1 MTSVNTQSQTPYTA
15 GYEMSP
21 NPAPI
26 RREHSAEAAEYLAAP
41 QDSTPPRSPMTAQ
54 QRGQFSGH
62 SALVNTEQVKAA
74 EPGQVTKLTL
84 QNQALNE
91 KFSALVA
98 RFESMIKGLQQQ
110 IADLTQQLEH
120 PEKATRQT
128 PFDSGSQVRSAAVER
143 ENLARTQDST
153 PVQQTPMQES
163 PHTQS
168 PQSLQTPGLGALSS
182 QINQFYQQVDDALR
196 KFAGLLMGLSQQ
208 IDGLFQKIS
217 GTGASPNDTPT
228 MPVDNHMTTE
238 SDSMQPQA
246 PAARQSEETLPATQ
260 PATSETRTIEELKRQ
275 NEQLNTHLDNAAQAY
290 EQFIAQLQLK
300 VDSLSQQVI
309 QQKK

>member
-1 MTSVNTQSQTPYTA
+1 MTSVNTQSQTPYTV

-41 QDSTPPRSPMTAQ
+41 QDSTPPRSAMTAR
-54 QRGQFSGH
+54 QRGPFSGH

-74 EPGQVTKLTL
+74 EPDQVTKLTL

-120 PEKATRQT
+120 PEKATHQT
-128 PFDSGSQVRSAAVER
+128 PFDNGSQVRNAAVEGQ
-143 ENLARTQDST
+143 NLAQTQDST
-153 PVQQTPMQES
+153 PEQQTRMQES
-163 PHTQS
+163 PQTQS
-168 PQSLQTPGLGALSS
+168 PQTPGLGALSS
-182 QINQFYQQVDDALR
+182 QTDQFYQKVDEALR
-196 KFAGLLMGLSQQ
+196 KLAELLMGLSQQ

-217 GTGASPNDTPT
+217 GTGASPSDTPT
-228 MPVDNHMTTE
+228 MPADSDMTTE
-238 SDSMQPQA
+238 SDSMQPKV

-260 PATSETRTIEELKRQ
+260 PATSEARTIEELKRQ
-275 NEQLNTHLDNAAQAY
+275 NEQLNAHLDNAAQAY